1 MTDDSKLQP
10 DSTLWQILYA
20 SSEVTDSVKRL
31 ADKKHQGQVS
41 AEAIDRVED
50 ALTDWAF
57 NSVQLRATLIELRKE
72 LNNA

>member
-10 DSTLWQILYA
+10 DSALWQILYA
-20 SSEVTDSVKRL
+20 SNEVTDSVKRL
-31 ADKKHQGQVS
+31 ADKEHQGQIS

-50 ALTDWAF
+50 ALADWAF

-72 LNNA
+72 LKNA

>member
-1 MTDDSKLQP
+1 MTEENKP
-10 DSTLWQILYA
+10 DSALWQILYA

-31 ADKKHQGQVS
+31 AYKEHQGQVS

-57 NSVQLRATLIELRKE
+57 NSVQLRATLVELRKE
-72 LNNA
+72 LKNA

>member
-1 MTDDSKLQP
+1 MTDESKPDSK
-10 DSTLWQILYA
+10 LWQILYA
-20 SSEVTDSVKRL
+20 SSAVTHSVRRL
-31 ADKKHQGQVS
+31 AYNERDGQVS

-72 LNNA
+72 LKNA

>member
-10 DSTLWQILYA
+10 DSALWQILYA
-20 SSEVTDSVKRL
+20 SNEVTDSVKEL

-57 NSVQLRATLIELRKE
+57 NSVKLRATLIELRKE
-72 LNNA
+72 LKNA